1 MYDIEVNIRN
11 KASIRDLL
19 YHKEKL
25 EVHEGET
32 SYKEKVIHLNLTGIW
47 DLALGDYDAFLDEL
61 VGMILH
67 EYLHYFFHV
76 NGLPQNEEMIDRLS
90 IDLQILSLGRLI
102 GATENTE
109 ENVRQYKKCIDFRFG
124 GKIDP

>member
-1 MYDIEVNIRN
+1 MYDIEVHVRN
-11 KASIRDLL
+11 KASISDLL
-19 YHKEKL
+19 NHREKL

-32 SYKEKVIHLNLTGIW
+32 SYNEKVIHLNLTGIW
-47 DLALGDYDAFLDEL
+47 DLAVGDYDTFLDEL

-76 NGLPQNEEMIDRLS
+76 NGLPQTEEMIDRLS

-109 ENVRQYKKCIDFRFG
+109 EDVRQYKKWVSIRFSE
-124 GKIDP
+124 KFDS

>member
-1 MYDIEVNIRN
+1 MYDIEVHIRN
-11 KASIRDLL
+11 KASTRDLL

-25 EVHEGET
+25 GVHEGET
-32 SYKEKVIHLNLTGIW
+32 SYKEKVIHLNLTGTW

-76 NGLPQNEEMIDRLS
+76 NGLPQNEEMIYRLS

-109 ENVRQYKKCIDFRFG
+109 ENVRQYKKCIEIRFG
-124 GKIDP
+124 GKIDS